1 MFPVQLLVGSITYSC
16 LELTELTNYE
26 CSKSKK
32 WCRYLLW
39 FLVHLAVVNDSIYLD
54 GALFSGWGGDTYVQV
69 EYHNIER

>member
-39 FLVHLAVVNDSIYLD
+39 FLVDLAVVNDSIYLD
-54 GALFSGWGGDTYVQV
+54 GALCRGWVGDTYVQV
-69 EYHNIER
+69 EHHNIER

>member
-1 MFPVQLLVGSITYSC
+1 MFPVQLLVGSITDSC

-39 FLVHLAVVNDSIYLD
+39 LLVDFAVVYDSIYLD
-54 GALFSGWGGDTYVQV
+54 GALFSGWCGDTYVQV
-69 EYHNIER
+69 EHHNIER